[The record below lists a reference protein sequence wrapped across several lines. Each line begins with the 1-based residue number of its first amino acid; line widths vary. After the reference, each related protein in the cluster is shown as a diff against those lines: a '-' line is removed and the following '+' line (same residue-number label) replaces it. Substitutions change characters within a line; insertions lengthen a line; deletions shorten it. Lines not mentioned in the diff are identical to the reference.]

1 MTPGGGRFGD
11 WGEGPKF
18 EGEPWIVHYT
28 AYHPAGAQQGRI
40 RMWVKT
46 KEDAIAR
53 VKAQGQRRGIHITI
67 WNVYRP
73 GRTPAGL
80 HVPEGMEEVQ

>member
-1 MTPGGGRFGD
+1 MTTHDEGGGH
-11 WGEGPKF
+11 WTMGPKF
-18 EGEPWIVHYT
+18 ENEPWIVHYT
-28 AYHPAGAQQGRI
+28 ATPPGSQARI

-53 VKAQGQRRGIHITI
+53 VRAQAAKQRAHVTI
-67 WNVYRP
+67 WRVYRP

-80 HVPEGMEEVQ
+80 HVPEGMEETT